1 MVRLWGCL
9 LFSVTVFFVACTP
22 ASHSSKDVEITFWYQ
37 HTSSREKAMQN
48 LIQEFNHTNPWKIR
62 VKGEFSGNYS
72 DTFSK
77 MAAGIAGGVVPD
89 LVVAYQTDAEVYR
102 EAGALVNLTPFVQN
116 PQYGLTPAELSDF
129 VPGFLKQDL
138 SARFGGERLGWPL
151 NRSAEVLYY
160 NKDWLKRLGLAGPP
174 TTWLEFVRD
183 CRLATNPAQGTVGYE
198 IRTDASNVFAQVV
211 SRGGT
216 FSTPN
221 HLSYAF
227 NSPQL
232 REVFRMLKT
241 LYKAGNAAKVAE
253 KFADQADFA
262 NQKVL
267 FVMDSSSGI
276 PFYEKAI
283 QASPQGHFNWGI
295 AALPHDTPR
304 PVLNVYGASVSL
316 VKSTP
321 EREIAAWRFLRWMS
335 EPLQQ
340 AAWVKASNYFPVRY
354 STMAQLTGYL
364 KKHPQYAEAFA
375 LLKQCKLT
383 SEPVLPNYEQVR
395 DAISSSLNAVLDG
408 APVALAASYLQKQAE
423 LLSPAFSRQDR
434 DKAQGGR

>member
-1 MVRLWGCL
+1 L
-9 LFSVTVFFVACTP
+9 VTLILTACNP
-22 ASHSSKDVEITFWYQ
+22 AASSSKDLTVTFWYQ
-37 HTSSREKAMQN
+37 HTRSRAQAMQN
-48 LIQEFNHTNPWKIR
+48 LLQEFNSTNPWKIR
-62 VKGEFSGNYS
+62 VLGEFSGNYS

-102 EAGALVNLTPFVQN
+102 EAGALVNLTPFVQS
-116 PQYGLTPAELSDF
+116 PQDGLTPKELSDF

-138 SARFGGERLGWPL
+138 SASFEGERLGWPL

-160 NKDWLKRLGLAGPP
+160 NKDWLKRLGLTGPP
-174 TTWLEFVRD
+174 TTWREFVRD
-183 CRLATNPAQGTVGYE
+183 CQLATNPTHGTVGYE
-198 IRTDASNVFAQVV
+198 IRTDASNLFAQVV
-211 SRGGT
+211 SRGGSFT
-216 FSTPN
+216 TPD
-221 HLSYAF
+221 HLSYALD
-227 NSPQL
+227 SPQL
-232 REVFRMLKT
+232 RDVFRMLKD
-241 LYKAGNAAKVAE
+241 LYQTGKAAKVAE

-283 QASPQGHFNWGI
+283 QESPKGPFSWGV

-321 EREIAAWRFLRWMS
+321 ERELAAWRFLRWMS
-335 EPLQQ
+335 EPAQQ

-354 STMAQLTGYL
+354 STRERLKGYL
-364 KKHPQYAEAFA
+364 QKHPQYAEAFG
-375 LLKQCKLT
+375 LLKQCELT

-395 DAISSSLNAVLDG
+395 DALSSSLNAVLDG
-408 APVALAASYLQKQAE
+408 APVSLAAAYLQKQAE
-423 LLSPAFSRQDR
+423 ILGRS
-434 DKAQGGR
+434 QG